1 MGFRNYLRDVWNIF
15 DLVLYIVLATAV
27 ILRFALTNDTDF
39 MCARNVYA
47 LNLIM
52 FYLRTLQLSLIHQQL
67 GPIIVMIWR
76 MVCGNT
82 FYVVSLIFIVIY
94 CKNNSTVSN
103 VLLGGLWQHQGCP
116 TGGPQAASS
125 PRPLP
130 IRPAT
135 TVQKTLFT
143 DLCFAVISIYCLQSV
158 N

>member
-1 MGFRNYLRDVWNIF
+1 MQQVRERWMVHIRSNAVYCAGGGSHTQMYPDQRHRLYVGKKCLRSKPHHVLPANIAAISYSPTAWSYYRHDLANGMWQYL
-15 DLVLYIVLATAV
+15 
-27 ILRFALTNDTDF
+27 LRRFVN
-39 MCARNVYA
+39 
-47 LNLIM
+47 
-52 FYLRTLQLSLIHQQL
+52 FYCHLLQ
-67 GPIIVMIWR
+67 
-76 MVCGNT
+76 
-82 FYVVSLIFIVIY
+82 
-94 CKNNSTVSN
+94 KNSTVSI
-103 VLLGGLWQHQGCP
+103 VLLGGLWLHQGCP